1 MGSRIMHLV
10 ISYRIAERFSITD
23 KQAFLLGGIAPDA
36 VSPKGL
42 SHFYEGEHHNF
53 TRKIAYERFYHKYS
67 GDIHQDYI
75 LGYYTHLIADDLW
88 LKGFYLPWLKNRMEN
103 DENIFT
109 RYHHDFKLLNGKL
122 LDYYGIGSN
131 LLDGMVEGSS
141 IIDIQEVKAGEV
153 KDLLPF
159 VEEDMDYGEK
169 ELNEKLTVFTFEQIL
184 GYIETA
190 VEKSI
195 FHLKLKG

>member
-1 MGSRIMHLV
+1 MGSRIMHLA
-10 ISYRIAERFSITD
+10 ISYQIAERFSITD

-36 VSPKGL
+36 VSPKDL

-53 TRKIAYERFYHKYS
+53 TRKIAYESFYDKYS
-67 GDIHQDYI
+67 SEIYQDYI

-109 RYHHDFKLLNGKL
+109 RYHHDFRLFNGKL

-141 IIDIQEVKAGEV
+141 IIDIQEVKAGDV
-153 KDLLPF
+153 KGLLPL
-159 VEEDMDYGEK
+159 VKEDMDYGEK

-184 GYIETA
+184 GYIETS